1 MAQRPNNSTRPMPK
15 DSKLERCLFQ
25 SDEDFQDNWNVS
37 YMKAL
42 KDFQDNWNMSYM
54 KSFQDNL
61 ECLIHERLEGFSGPS
76 GHFVYEIATLRCMFV
91 SSDIDSVARDY

>member
-1 MAQRPNNSTRPMPK
+1 
-15 DSKLERCLFQ
+15 
-25 SDEDFQDNWNVS
+25 
-37 YMKAL
+37 MKAL

-91 SSDIDSVARDY
+91 SSDIDSVARDSRPEYTDITLAYIQIRFCSAVDGVQQHLRLL